1 MTERGMT
8 LGELLDGWDG
18 SPIGSHAVSA
28 APLPEGAC
36 GAEEFPVWMDG
47 SQSHVRCELP
57 KGHATEGHFGH
68 FTDDGTEWNF

>member
-1 MTERGMT
+1 MAERGMT

-18 SPIGSHAVSA
+18 SPIGSPFVA
-28 APLPEGAC
+28 APSLPEGAC

-57 KGHATEGHFGH
+57 RGHWGH
-68 FTDDGTEWNF
+68 FTDDGAEWDF